1 MFSVMSLRWFL
12 RLDVGVPN
20 RSNLGLSVRHHRAIC
35 SIFHSFCF
43 CVVIFS
49 LCASNST
56 TSTRTSKWKS
66 ALQVLKKRQNVNIKM
81 SDYLLVWCLILCPN
95 SWFWDSNQSIFET
108 QTFNRRFD
116 FDHVAEGLYVRLEA
130 VSHFEVQGRV
140 VELKNVKIL
149 VITNR
154 KTIWKIEQTSKQCF
168 QWCL

>member
-1 MFSVMSLRWFL
+1 MFSVVSLRWFL

-43 CVVIFS
+43 CVMIFS

-66 ALQVLKKRQNVNIKM
+66 ARQVLKKRQNVNIKM

-108 QTFNRRFD
+108 PTLFQTFWLWSCRWRFVCSIGSC
-116 FDHVAEGLYVRLEA
+116 FSFWSARK
-130 VSHFEVQGRV
+130 SGRV
-140 VELKNVKIL
+140 EKCKNFGD
-149 VITNR
+149 N
-154 KTIWKIEQTSKQCF
+154 
-168 QWCL
+168 